1 MVPNVKSAE
10 FKNLSVGAGKVRV
23 AVITQGTPVSQGGGV
38 VAAGGAAGREPV
50 ELPWR
55 LSNPMFD
62 VDGAYAVEGAG
73 DLSLCVLVDDIAAC
87 AEQDCSTVTLTDP

>member
-1 MVPNVKSAE
+1 
-10 FKNLSVGAGKVRV
+10 
-23 AVITQGTPVSQGGGV
+23 
-38 VAAGGAAGREPV
+38 
-50 ELPWR
+50 
-55 LSNPMFD
+55 MFD